1 MPVVVP
7 IALAVLGAAQAAQQ
21 QKAGAMASQ
30 SAANQGSADANR
42 KAMSDAAGALG
53 GTAAQAAAPQARTTP
68 GQFAA
73 SPTGMAGAGGE
84 ARMEGLIASGGGYG
98 KSPSISDAPAPGAGL
113 RNEFA
118 APREAAGA
126 NGLPNP
132 SAENPALAGQSF
144 NSMMGPKAEPGIDA
158 VTQDFQRQNMI
169 NQAGPGTAPN
179 ASGGGFNAAAAA
191 GYAEQGAKLGMAM
204 APRPPSPV
212 GIPNL
217 GPTPKGIAG
226 DFMSAMGQRRPI
238 GRF

>member
-1 MPVVVP
+1 
-7 IALAVLGAAQAAQQ
+7 
-21 QKAGAMASQ
+21 
-30 SAANQGSADANR
+30 
-42 KAMSDAAGALG
+42 
-53 GTAAQAAAPQARTTP
+53 
-68 GQFAA
+68 
-73 SPTGMAGAGGE
+73 
-84 ARMEGLIASGGGYG
+84 MEGLIASGGGYG

-144 NSMMGPKAEPGIDA
+144 NDAIGGRGKPADAMGVPVEVDKASMATVGKTGE
-158 VTQDFQRQNMI
+158 
-169 NQAGPGTAPN
+169 
-179 ASGGGFNAAAAA
+179 GFNTAAAA